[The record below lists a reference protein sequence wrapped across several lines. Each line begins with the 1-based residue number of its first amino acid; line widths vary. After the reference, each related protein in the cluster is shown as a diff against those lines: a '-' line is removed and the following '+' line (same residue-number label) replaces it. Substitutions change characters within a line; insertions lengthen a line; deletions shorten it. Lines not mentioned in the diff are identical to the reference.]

1 MIELSAWRFSVIV
14 GAMIA
19 LVSSMFPP
27 SIPGDEPAP
36 KSANIEEWEKEIKAF
51 SDARRRLLSKAE
63 GFLESKRLKERIARQ
78 DDPLAI
84 VEMSAEEWTK
94 YHLAQRSIREMF
106 VRAPEIASQL
116 CLHLEERELPVASSR
131 ARASYVEGFPSART
145 LSELDPRTAKSVAN
159 VAGSCDT
166 PQMQY
171 LIGALL
177 NDLDGIELAK
187 ARLDIKIK
195 ELTSSEKAEEERFVK
210 AIANLRAVRKLFDK
224 KGVFQLKRI

>member
-1 MIELSAWRFSVIV
+1 MIELNAWRSVI
-14 GAMIA
+14 IA
-19 LVSSMFPP
+19 GVTIAFVLSLSPP

-36 KSANIEEWEKEIKAF
+36 KSASIEEWEKEIKAF
-51 SDARRRLLSKAE
+51 TDARRRLLSKAE
-63 GFLESKRLKERIARQ
+63 GFLESKRLKERITRQ
-78 DDPLAI
+78 EDPLAI
-84 VEMSAEEWTK
+84 VEMSADEWTK

-116 CLHLEERELPVASSR
+116 CLHLEEKELIVASSR

-145 LSELDPRTAKSVAN
+145 LVEMDPRTAKSVVN

-187 ARLDIKIK
+187 ARLDFKIK
-195 ELTSSEKAEEERFVK
+195 ELTSSEKAGDERFVK
-210 AIANLRAVRKLFDK
+210 ATANLQAIRKLFEK
-224 KGVFQLKRI
+224 KDAFRLKRI